1 MGRGRVRCVTGRG
14 VSEFGPC
21 TQVARSIVAA
31 ISMHDTRLH
40 GVFKCACA
48 CTFVKDFT
56 SKLCLLQVVG
66 CALLFPRS
74 MFCGRGKSR
83 YCHTKADYFHGSGSC
98 ASCVGAQ
105 DFRDPSWGGVESLE
119 RRGISLLRRMRA
131 LDDYGGIASV
141 FVRLVLRQSRVC
153 CVHATTARLARQWA
167 SARPCQSRRVA
178 THLVRF
184 TGQCN
189 AGSARFG

>member
-1 MGRGRVRCVTGRG
+1 MQISQGFYKQAMFASSSELCAFISEVDVLWTPEIPILSHKGR
-14 VSEFGPC
+14 
-21 TQVARSIVAA
+21 
-31 ISMHDTRLH
+31 L
-40 GVFKCACA
+40 
-48 CTFVKDFT
+48 
-56 SKLCLLQVVG
+56 
-66 CALLFPRS
+66 
-74 MFCGRGKSR
+74 
-83 YCHTKADYFHGSGSC
+83 FHGSGSC

-131 LDDYGGIASV
+131 LDDSGGIASV

-153 CVHATTARLARQWA
+153 CVHVTRARLARQWA

-178 THLVRF
+178 THPVRF

-189 AGSARFG
+189 ADSARFG